1 MKYYSALER
10 KEAGAPIL
18 WPPDA
23 KSLLIRKDPDV
34 RKDWRQKEKRTT
46 EDDMV
51 GWHHDSMDMNLGK
64 PGQTWEMVRAREA
77 WSAAVH
83 EVTKSQIRL
92 SNWTT
97 TIHIYIISLH
107 LVISLKYFPHQCF
120 LVFSIWI
127 IQVFVKFLSINILLF
142 LVPLYI
148 VF

>member
-1 MKYYSALER
+1 M
-10 KEAGAPIL
+10 
-18 WPPDA
+18 
-23 KSLLIRKDPDV
+23 SLTNTLTI
-34 RKDWRQKEKRTT
+34 
-46 EDDMV
+46 
-51 GWHHDSMDMNLGK
+51 WHHLIHIQNEGRRRRVWQRMRWLGGFNDSMDMSLRK
-64 PGQTWEMVRAREA
+64 RQEIVKDREA

-148 VF
+148 VFVYIAIFN